1 MMIIILLIL
10 CLCLYMYVRG
20 RWDAIG
26 IQFKFIL
33 NIIWGIIYEA

>member
-1 MMIIILLIL
+1 MMIIILLI
-10 CLCLYMYVRG
+10 LCLYMYVRG